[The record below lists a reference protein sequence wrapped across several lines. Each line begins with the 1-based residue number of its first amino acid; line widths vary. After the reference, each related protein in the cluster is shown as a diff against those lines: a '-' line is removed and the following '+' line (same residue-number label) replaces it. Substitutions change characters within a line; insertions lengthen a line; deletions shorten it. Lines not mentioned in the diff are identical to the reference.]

1 MELIRLNKYLAQQGV
16 ASRRAVDVLI
26 AEGKISVNG
35 QTVQELGTKVDPT
48 KDKILVDGKA
58 VKVAERLVYI
68 LLNKPEGYVASA
80 QKTEQDPEIVLDLVK
95 VPERVFPVG
104 RLDKDSSG
112 LILLTND
119 GDLTLKLTHPRYES
133 EKEYEVTV
141 RKTITPEIVGKL
153 EKGVSLFGAPTNPMK
168 VTLLGPSHMRLV
180 LTEGKNRQIR
190 RICQKL
196 GINVITLKRIRIKTL
211 KLGELSLGHWRYLK
225 PEEIEA
231 LKK

>member
-1 MELIRLNKYLAQQGV
+1 MEMIRLNKYLAQQGV
-16 ASRRAVDVLI
+16 ASRRAVDTLI
-26 AEGKISVNG
+26 VGGKISVNG
-35 QTVQELGTKVDPT
+35 KIVQELGTKVDPE
-48 KDKILVDGKA
+48 KDKILVAGKA
-58 VKVAERLVYI
+58 VKATERLVYI

-80 QKTEQDPEIVLDLVK
+80 QKTEQDKDIVLDLVK
-95 VPERVFPVG
+95 VPERIFPVG

-112 LILLTND
+112 LLLLTND

-141 RKTITPEIVGKL
+141 RGTVTPEIVRKL
-153 EKGVSLFGAPTNPMK
+153 EKGVRLFGAPTNPMK
-168 VTLLGPSHMRLV
+168 VNLLGPNHMRLI

-196 GINVITLKRIRIKTL
+196 EINVITLKRIRIKTL
-211 KLGELSLGHWRYLK
+211 KLGELSVGHWRYLK
-225 PEEIEA
+225 PEEVEA